1 MQTTSRPH
9 VRTAFAARIPVKALA
24 VAALLTTLLILPVT
38 AQAAGSL
45 GVSVWEAGTCTGS
58 EASVPTECKYSNPNA
73 FYTQAAGH
81 PPWGLTGF
89 ELSNSGA
96 APNGSAL
103 KRLRVDVPPGLA
115 ADPEALAVCT
125 RAQFDAN
132 SCPASAKA
140 GFVSL
145 KAYVEI
151 PLAPQ
156 TLTLKGHVYNLPQ
169 ERDLPLIFGIDVEG
183 VQPLTEDVHLLL
195 EGHVSYAH
203 EDVLAARGVPS
214 GDFHEWFEIN
224 NVPTEVGIKV
234 LGLEVDK
241 AKLKTVESKLFFNG
255 HAGKEGKENFLTM
268 PSSCVAPSTSYLE
281 LETYGPVEKTSLA
294 TTPPVKVE
302 HCDKVPFAPT
312 ATVTPETSQYES
324 PDGATTDVRVPQFE
338 KSSQINTADIADA
351 HVTLPEGLTLNPSAV
366 NGLKACTQTQL
377 HRGSTAPVECP
388 PESKIG
394 TGNTETD
401 LPPGSLAGNVYLG
414 QADGTSAIT
423 GPPYLVFID
432 AESVYDVSVRLEGQA
447 VPDPATGRLTV
458 SFLNNPQ
465 LPFSDLTLTM
475 KGGPRSP
482 LANPLSCAAASTSFA
497 FTAYTGGSF
506 AATTPFGVSGC
517 PASTPFALTQTTAN
531 SVANAAAYTAYTFN
545 LARADGN
552 QYLGKVSTTL
562 PAGLVGEIPKGT
574 LCGEPQA
581 QAGTGSAAS
590 QIGTATA
597 YVGAGSE
604 PYPFSGPVFLT
615 GPYQGAPYG
624 LSIPI
629 HAAAGPFDLG
639 NVVTHATI
647 TVDPHTGRVTVT
659 TTDLPSIFKGVP
671 LRLRNIS
678 VAVNR
683 SNFLF
688 NPTNCGALATNTLL
702 SSTAGATQTLASP
715 FAVANCSALPFK
727 PNFMAASA
735 ASTNATQLKAN
746 GASLH
751 VNLLQGVHEANLRS
765 VAAELPKSL
774 PSRLTTLQKACPE
787 ATYAANPFS
796 CPSGSKVG
804 SATVSTP
811 VLPQPLKGPAYL
823 VSHGGAAF
831 PDLDLLL
838 EGDGGVK
845 VILEGNT
852 DIKNGITKSTFA
864 SIPDVPVSSFV
875 LELPQGPNSVLT
887 AIGTLCTQTLL
898 MPTTLTAHSGAVIK
912 QSTNIAVEGCTGKGK
927 GTTRFK
933 ILSKKIVKNKLVVRV
948 QTFAPGR
955 VSLKNRYLR
964 TTYKHFAKAG
974 KFTIKAP
981 LSRKGVKAQ
990 RARKLKFK
998 ARVGF
1003 YPKSKREDVSVAF
1016 TNVGFKHKAKKRK
1029 K

>member
-9 VRTAFAARIPVKALA
+9 VRTAFAARIAVKALA

-156 TLTLKGHVYNLPQ
+156 TLTLKGNVYNLPQ
-169 ERDLPLIFGIDVEG
+169 EPGLPLVFGIDVEG

-394 TGNTETD
+394 TVNIETD

-562 PAGLVGEIPKGT
+562 PAGLVGEIPKVT

-581 QAGTGSAAS
+581 QAGTCSAAS

-765 VAAELPKSL
+765 VVAELPKSL

-898 MPTTLTAHSGAVIK
+898 MPTTLTAQSGAVIK
-912 QSTNIAVEGCTGKGK
+912 QSTNVGVEGCTGKGK

>member
-9 VRTAFAARIPVKALA
+9 VRTAFAARISVKAIA
-24 VAALLTTLLILPVT
+24 VAALLSALLIVPV
-38 AQAAGSL
+38 AAHAAGSL
-45 GVSVWEAGTCTGS
+45 GVATWEAGTCTGS
-58 EASVPTECKYSNPNA
+58 EASVPAECKYSNPNA
-73 FYTQAAGH
+73 FYTQSAGH

-125 RAQFDAN
+125 RAQFNAN
-132 SCPASAKA
+132 TCPASAKA

-156 TLTLKGHVYNLPQ
+156 TLTLKGNVYNLPQ
-169 ERDLPLIFGIDVEG
+169 EPGLPLVFGIDVEG

-224 NVPTEVGIKV
+224 NIPTEVGIKV

-241 AKLKTVESKLFFNG
+241 AALKTVESKLFFNG

-268 PSSCVAPSTSYLE
+268 PSSCAAPSTSYLE

-302 HCDKVPFAPT
+302 GCDKVPFAPT

-324 PDGATTDVRVPQFE
+324 PDGATTDVHVPQFE

-394 TGNTETD
+394 TVNIETD
-401 LPPGSLAGNVYLG
+401 LPPGTLAGNVYLG

-475 KGGPRSP
+475 KGGPRAP

-506 AATTPFGVSGC
+506 AAATPFGVSGC
-517 PASTPFALTQTTAN
+517 PASTPFALTQTTTN

-562 PAGLVGEIPKGT
+562 PAGLVGEIPKVT

-581 QAGTGSAAS
+581 QAGTCSAAS

-647 TVDPHTGRVTVT
+647 TVDPHSGRVTVT

-688 NPTNCGALATNTLL
+688 NPTNCGALATNTSL
-702 SSTAGATQTLASP
+702 SSTAGATQTLSSP
-715 FAVANCSALPFK
+715 FAVANCTALPFK

-765 VAAELPKSL
+765 VVAELPKAL

-787 ATYAANPFS
+787 ATYVANPYS

-838 EGDGGVK
+838 EGDGGVR

-875 LELPQGPNSVLT
+875 LDLPQGSNSVLT

-898 MPTTLTAHSGAVIK
+898 MPTTLTAQSGAVIK
-912 QSTNIAVEGCTGKGK
+912 QSTNVGVEGCTGKGK

-1003 YPKSKREDVSVAF
+1003 YPKSKREDISVAF
-1016 TNVGFKHKAKKRK
+1016 TKVGFKHKAKKRK